1 MKIDELIKELK
12 YTVLHLPWSQ
22 IRKDADEVVDRVA
35 QALEAQQGRIA
46 ELEAELKEE
55 RYRHDRLQDFE
66 VAEAQALAKL
76 REERR
81 WIPVGERLPEVIHCD
96 AGTAYSEAVN
106 VLTNGRK
113 VLTAIWNGSCFLCDA
128 DYWEAWG
135 EKITHWTPVLLPLP
149 EPPKEDS

>member
-22 IRKDADEVVDRVA
+22 IRKDADEVVGRVVA
-35 QALEAQQGRIA
+35 TLEAQQGRIA

-55 RYRHDRLQDFE
+55 RYRHDRVQDFE

-81 WIPVGERLPEVIHCD
+81 WIPVGERLPE
-96 AGTAYSEAVN
+96 SKE
-106 VLTNGRK
+106 K
-113 VLTAIWNGSCFLCDA
+113 VLVYGGRTEIWINGTKQPMPSIHTGYLRGLGDGWFSWDHHDYICDV
-128 DYWEAWG
+128 
-135 EKITHWTPVLLPLP
+135 THWMPLP
-149 EPPKEDS
+149 ESPEVDD